1 MSRDQAVHTLAFGGI
16 PIPPRRR
23 RHKPAFID
31 VDGLFSAAHES
42 LAKAEKPL
50 APQGIAFGIAQS
62 FFYGSLPICAA
73 RSRYSA
79 ERLGNGVPV
88 PLASDRDGPPHDSV
102 TAPNLA
108 CGAGE
113 GQDAGTSGRQ
123 A

>member
-1 MSRDQAVHTLAFGGI
+1 MKKRLELKGVIPAIILPLNRDYSIDEQGFH
-16 PIPPRRR
+16 RR
-23 RHKPAFID
+23 A
-31 VDGLFSAAHES
+31 AAHES

-50 APQGIAFGIAQS
+50 APQWIAFGIGPV
-62 FFYGSLPICAA
+62 FFYGSPPTCAA

-79 ERLGNGVPV
+79 GRPGNAAPV
-88 PLASDRDGPPHDSV
+88 PLVSDRDGPPHDRV
-102 TAPNLA
+102 TAPNPA